1 MNPILIVDDNE
12 QILQIL
18 AQYLASENKP
28 YLLARSG
35 EEALSLFDAAAPSLI
50 LLDIMLPGIDGLEVC
65 RRIRRVSNVPILMI
79 TAKDEDADRIL
90 GLDIGADDYIIKP
103 FSPGE
108 VMARVRAVLRR
119 MPAQSGS
126 ETLVIGS
133 LSIHLPSLSVSLEGH
148 KLNLTRKEV
157 ELLYTLAASPGRVF
171 TRDNLLTLVW
181 GYEHIGN
188 YRAVDSH
195 IKRLRQK
202 LDAYPHNFFSIAT
215 VWGTGYKF
223 ERMLP

>member
-12 QILQIL
+12 QIVQIL
-18 AQYLASENKP
+18 AQYVKAVGWPCLT
-28 YLLARSG
+28 ARSG

-50 LLDIMLPGIDGLEVC
+50 PLDIMLPGIDGMEVC
-65 RRIRRVSNVPILMI
+65 RRIRSVSSVPILMI
-79 TAKDEDADRIL
+79 TARDEDADRIL
-90 GLDIGADDYIIKP
+90 GLDIGADDYIVKP

-108 VMARVRAVLRR
+108 VMARIRAVLRR
-119 MPAQSGS
+119 MPADKGQ
-126 ETLVIGS
+126 ETLVIGT
-133 LSIHLPSLSVSLEGH
+133 LSIHLPSLSVTLDGH
-148 KLNLTRKEV
+148 KLALTRREV
-157 ELLYTLAASPGRVF
+157 ELLYTLASSPGRVF

-181 GYEHIGN
+181 GYEHVGN

-202 LDAYPHNFFSIAT
+202 LDAYPHDFFTIAT

-223 ERMLP
+223 ERRLP